1 MNPSG
6 DSPRGRGRIRRHRAP
21 AERRIDAQTLAEAGR
36 RRQSRIF
43 DPRPD
48 PDAAPRRHF
57 IVCGDDPLA
66 HRLVEELVLRYH
78 RPVTVIMASR
88 LANHGPQIAAL
99 AGVRVVEAERLDAAA
114 LKAARIDSAEALALV
129 RQDDVGNLHAALQ
142 AQELNPQLRLVL
154 RMFNTSFGYAIRR
167 LLKHCQ
173 VLSDASIAAPAFVA
187 SALGE
192 VAPSYVRVPGRTL
205 YVARRTDAAPGTV
218 VCGLADTSDPN
229 EPLLLPADEA
239 RCDLVLA
246 VATGARLG
254 AAAAE
259 IDAGGGVRLDT
270 TASGTSVTLPA
281 RRVPLVRRPRLG
293 QRLRQLAARLSPTR
307 IFGVQAAR
315 TLRIGLLTLLA
326 VLAAGTLLV
335 LLLDRNHL
343 TLWQAAYTTVL
354 SVVSGANPDLHLPAG
369 EQVVQAVLA
378 LVGIAMVP
386 VITAAV
392 VEAVVNA
399 RLALESGRL
408 RGPIRE
414 HVVVIGLGNV
424 GTRVIQHLHTLGVD
438 VVGVDRTDQAR
449 GATLARELG
458 IPLILGD
465 ASREETL
472 REASLQSARALVAT
486 STDDVVNLEAAMLTR
501 AVNPDARVVLRL
513 FDGDLANRVQNALGQ
528 MTSKSVSFLAAPA
541 FATAMLEREV
551 IGTIPVKRR
560 VLLLADVPAEEGSP
574 LVGRSLAEVES
585 GGGVRV
591 VAVDGQ
597 NRPAQDTVISP
608 GQRLIVVATR
618 EGLSQMLDGA
628 PEPEPTRPR
637 PSPGRSRLSPARSAP
652 SRA

>member
-1 MNPSG
+1 VVDPS
-6 DSPRGRGRIRRHRAP
+6 SEPPQPRRRLIDPQSVSAVT
-21 AERRIDAQTLAEAGR
+21 RRIPQRLREGR
-36 RRQSRIF
+36 NGNGSQPRQ
-43 DPRPD
+43 
-48 PDAAPRRHF
+48 HF

-66 HRLVEELVLRYH
+66 HRLVEALVVEYH
-78 RPVTVIMASR
+78 RSVTVIMRSR
-88 LANHGPQIAAL
+88 KVNHGPQIAAL
-99 AGVRVVEAERLDAAA
+99 DVRVIEAERLDAEALTAA
-114 LKAARIDSAEALALV
+114 GIATADALALV

-192 VAPSYVRVPGRTL
+192 VAPSYVRLPGRTL
-205 YVARRTDAAPGTV
+205 YVARRSEVTAGQL
-218 VCGLADTSDPN
+218 VCGLADTSDAQDPV
-229 EPLLLPADEA
+229 LLPADENS
-239 RCDLVLA
+239 CDLVLA
-246 VATGARLG
+246 VAGNG
-254 AAAAE
+254 AARGLA
-259 IDAGGGVRLDT
+259 ITV
-270 TASGTSVTLPA
+270 PA
-281 RRVPLVRRPRLG
+281 RRVPAVYPPS
-293 QRLRQLAARLSPTR
+293 LRQRVRTLLARLSPAR
-307 IFGVQAAR
+307 IFGPRASR
-315 TLRIGLLTLLA
+315 TLRIALISLLA
-326 VLAAGTLLV
+326 VLIVGTV
-335 LLLDRNHL
+335 LLAVLDNDHL
-343 TLWQAAYTTVL
+343 NVWTAAYITVL
-354 SVVSGANPDLHLPAG
+354 SVVSGANADLTLPG
-369 EQVVQAVLA
+369 WEQFIQAILA
-378 LVGIAMVP
+378 LAGIALVP

-438 VVGVDRTDQAR
+438 VVAVDRTDQAR

-458 IPLILGD
+458 IPLIIGD

-597 NRPAQDTVISP
+597 NRPAQDTVVSP

-628 PEPEPTRPR
+628 PEPDDEA
-637 PSPGRSRLSPARSAP
+637 PAQ

>member
-1 MNPSG
+1 VNRSG

-21 AERRIDAQTLAEAGR
+21 AERRIDAQALAEAGR
-36 RRQSRIF
+36 RLQSRIF

-78 RPVTVIMASR
+78 RPVTVIMTSR

-114 LKAARIDSAEALALV
+114 LTAARIGSAEALALV

-259 IDAGGGVRLDT
+259 IDAGAGGRPGSAADAMDAGDT
-270 TASGTSVTLPA
+270 VVTLPA
-281 RRVPLVRRPRLG
+281 RRVPLIRRPRLG

-326 VLAAGTLLV
+326 VLAAGTVLV
-335 LLLDRNHL
+335 LLLDRSHL

-438 VVGVDRTDQAR
+438 VVAVDRTDQAR

-597 NRPAQDTVISP
+597 NRPAQDTVVSP

-628 PEPEPTRPR
+628 PEPDDEA
-637 PSPGRSRLSPARSAP
+637 PAQ